1 MPFRIGLRK
10 EVNPEAPDAPRPTL
24 EWLSSVWAWKVR
36 KDQPTALPEES
47 NIIHRPFL
55 LIRLT
60 LRVLGLVPFTYV
72 KGTYQLK
79 WCSLAAVHA
88 VFVMLWFTALVVST
102 AVGITRLF
110 SSDVFSNSQN
120 HAMELMGVGIIAS
133 CLLNA
138 WVDAINTL
146 YYGRLFCD
154 FLNSWH
160 RLAHDTGLNPTVGL
174 RRSSCIHSLFLFTF
188 VVAMAISSL
197 IGPPAMLLQI
207 IKRLAQVLLLI
218 PEEWLE
224 ENTLTVKVA
233 LALVALVVCHVYM
246 CYKGSLLIF
255 VSSCKMLKNV
265 LKDWRMQ
272 LTNALDAIWRE
283 GEGEQTGAVGF
294 DQLVQSHW
302 RVVQMVRNTEK
313 LFSVALQCF
322 YASQVVTMCL
332 ELYLVAYRVGMQTH
346 YERGEALWQSLIIT
360 QTFTVFLLV
369 SIQASAVYE
378 EAEASVDVLRR
389 GLPYNAPDCVKFH
402 FSELITSL
410 TGSPICI
417 TGGKFF
423 YIHRPFI
430 ITVVGAVLSYFIII
444 LQLMLP
450 SVGRD
455 RGGEA
460 PLANLTLSDQEL

>member
-60 LRVLGLVPFTYV
+60 LRILGLVPFTYV

-224 ENTLTVKVA
+224 ENTLTVKVIQGP
-233 LALVALVVCHVYM
+233 VARACLQF
-246 CYKGSLLIF
+246 SF
-255 VSSCKMLKNV
+255 CK
-265 LKDWRMQ
+265 
-272 LTNALDAIWRE
+272 LTKAMGI
-283 GEGEQTGAVGF
+283 
-294 DQLVQSHW
+294 
-302 RVVQMVRNTEK
+302 
-313 LFSVALQCF
+313 
-322 YASQVVTMCL
+322 
-332 ELYLVAYRVGMQTH
+332 
-346 YERGEALWQSLIIT
+346 
-360 QTFTVFLLV
+360 
-369 SIQASAVYE
+369 
-378 EAEASVDVLRR
+378 
-389 GLPYNAPDCVKFH
+389 
-402 FSELITSL
+402 
-410 TGSPICI
+410 
-417 TGGKFF
+417 
-423 YIHRPFI
+423 
-430 ITVVGAVLSYFIII
+430 
-444 LQLMLP
+444 
-450 SVGRD
+450 
-455 RGGEA
+455 
-460 PLANLTLSDQEL
+460 